1 MLATCIHYKGHTV
14 YSDGRLYRNY
24 QLIGQYRTEA
34 AAKARATV
42 LWRQELAARAR
53 EHHEALHAIA
63 LRRLGA

>member
-1 MLATCIHYKGHTV
+1 MIATCINYKGHIV

-42 LWRQELAARAR
+42 LRREELAAWAR
-53 EHHEALHAIA
+53 EHHEALQRIWE
-63 LRRLGA
+63 R

>member
-53 EHHEALHAIA
+53 EHHEALQRI
-63 LRRLGA
+63 RER